1 MLPKR
6 MDHSLLHGRNT
17 PEIRRPAVSTIQMAA
32 VSEERPGDPVGLSVL
47 AAALWRRKMAIAFGA
62 LLGVIAALGAGLFV
76 TPVFRAHTTLRL
88 EGFNEEV
95 LRGVS
100 PVSLQIPNASV
111 ENYLVNEV
119 KVLQSETLAR
129 RIADRLAIQG
139 EQNAGKLET
148 VEARLRS
155 LFHRGDSAG
164 DGAQSDS
171 RRDDDRIAR
180 VRKALTVG
188 TSLQSQVIDLFYESS
203 NPRQAAQGANTAA
216 AEFIELNREAREQLT
231 DNTTEWL
238 HRQASH
244 LKGNLESSNTRLQ
257 DFARRN
263 GLIFAGSQSTL
274 AQDRVRELQ
283 LALARAESDR
293 ATKQA
298 RYEAAIAGSADLTS
312 ERSTSGPLRQYQTDL
327 AVMRRQLAELK
338 TTYTPD
344 NFKVK
349 RLEAQI
355 AETEATVRSERADI
369 VSALRSDYMA
379 AAGLERM
386 LQDAQNQQLKTVE
399 QQMENER
406 RYSVLKS
413 EADTTQKLY
422 ESLLEKLN
430 DAGAASALR
439 MTAVRVIDPARVPF
453 APYSPNLPLN
463 AAVGFA
469 IGVLG
474 SAGMV
479 LARQRSDIVKVPGE
493 AQVLNIQELGVI
505 PSARASRLLGLPS
518 AGLELTP
525 SAWEQAPVLRES
537 FQAALTSILFSQ
549 DLHGAGGDGATR
561 APRGRVVTVTSIDAH
576 EGKTTVLTN
585 LGMAAASRKRKVL
598 LIDADLRKPRLHDL
612 FKLPNDLG
620 ITDVLPRCAAPDFLE
635 NAPLE
640 ALVRRTQIPNLWVM
654 PSGPGSATVA
664 SLLSSPDLGILLQR
678 FRRDFDLI
686 FIDTPPLTMYA
697 DSRIIGRL
705 SDGVVIVVRANTKSR
720 EELKSAYVRLMQDQI
735 QILGTILNGW
745 RSDPSK
751 TRAYRDYNYNQRPAP
766 RRRA

>member
-1 MLPKR
+1 MLPEG
-6 MDHSLLHGRNT
+6 MDYSLLHGRNA
-17 PEIRRPAVSTIQMAA
+17 PEARRPVSTIQMAEM
-32 VSEERPGDPVGLSVL
+32 SEASPGDPVGLSVL
-47 AAALWRRKMAIAFGA
+47 AAALWRRRIAIALGA
-62 LLGVIAALGAGLFV
+62 LLGVIAALCAGLLV
-76 TPVFRAHTTLRL
+76 TPVFRAHTVLRL
-88 EGFNEEV
+88 EGFNEQV
-95 LRGVS
+95 LRSVS
-100 PVSLQIPNASV
+100 PVSLEIPNASV

-119 KVLQSETLAR
+119 KVLQSETLAKR
-129 RIADRLAIQG
+129 VADRLAIQG

-155 LFHRGDSAG
+155 LFHLGDPAG
-164 DGAQSDS
+164 DGVQSDS
-171 RRDDDRIAR
+171 RRDDDRIAK
-180 VRKALTVG
+180 VRKALTVR

-231 DNTTEWL
+231 VNTTEWL
-238 HRQASH
+238 RKQASR
-244 LKGNLESSNTRLQ
+244 LKGNLERSNTRLQ
-257 DFARRN
+257 DFALQN

-293 ATKQA
+293 AAKQA
-298 RYEAAIAGSADLTS
+298 RYEAAVTGSAEITS
-312 ERSTSGPLRQYQTDL
+312 ERSTTGPLRQYQTDL
-327 AVMRRQLAELK
+327 AAMRRQLAELK

-344 NFKVK
+344 NFKIK

-355 AETEATVRSERADI
+355 AETQATVRSERADI
-369 VSALRSDYMA
+369 VGTLRSDYVA
-379 AAGLERM
+379 AVGLERM
-386 LQDAQNQQLKTVE
+386 LKDTQSQQLQTVE

-430 DAGAASALR
+430 DASAVSALR
-439 MTAVRVIDPARVPF
+439 MTDVRVIDPARVPS

-474 SAGMV
+474 SAGLV
-479 LARQRSDIVKVPGE
+479 LARQRSHIIKVTGE
-493 AQVLNIQELGVI
+493 ARVLNIQELGVI
-505 PSARASRLLGLPS
+505 PAVRIPRLLGLPS
-518 AGLELTP
+518 SGLQLAP
-525 SAWEQAPVLRES
+525 ASWEQAPALRES

-549 DLHGAGGDGATR
+549 ELQRAGSDGA
-561 APRGRVVTVTSIDAH
+561 AHPPRGRVVTVTSIDAH
-576 EGKTTVLTN
+576 EGKTTVLMN
-585 LGMAAASRKRKVL
+585 LGIAAASRKRNVL

-620 ITDVLPRCAAPDFLE
+620 VTDVLPRCATPGFIE
-635 NAPLE
+635 NSPLE

-654 PSGPGSATVA
+654 PSGPGSATVE

-686 FIDTPPLTMYA
+686 FIDTPPLAMYA
-697 DSRIIGRL
+697 DSRIVGRL
-705 SDGVVIVVRANTKSR
+705 SDGVVIVIRANTKSR
-720 EELKSAYVRLMQDQI
+720 EELKSAYARLMQDQI

-751 TRAYRDYNYNQRPAP
+751 IRAYRDYNYNRQPAP
-766 RRRA
+766 RRPA

>member
-1 MLPKR
+1 MLPER
-6 MDHSLLHGRNT
+6 MDDSLLDGRNA
-17 PEIRRPAVSTIQMAA
+17 PEAWRPVSTIQMAEM
-32 VSEERPGDPVGLSVL
+32 SEGSPGDPVGLSVL
-47 AAALWRRKMAIAFGA
+47 AAALWRRRIAIVLGA
-62 LLGVIAALGAGLFV
+62 LLGVIAGLSAGLLV
-76 TPVFRAHTTLRL
+76 TPVFRAHTVLRL

-95 LRGVS
+95 LHSVS
-100 PVSLQIPNASV
+100 PVSLEIPNASV

-119 KVLQSETLAR
+119 KVLQSETLAKR
-129 RIADRLAIQG
+129 VADRLAIQG
-139 EQNAGKLET
+139 EQNAEKLET

-155 LFHRGDSAG
+155 LFHLGDPAG
-164 DGAQSDS
+164 DGAQRDS
-171 RRDDDRIAR
+171 RRDDDRIAK

-188 TSLQSQVIDLFYESS
+188 TSLQSQVIDLFFESS

-216 AEFIELNREAREQLT
+216 AEFIELNREAHLQLT

-238 HRQASH
+238 RKQVSK
-244 LKGNLESSNTRLQ
+244 LKGNLEKSNTRLQ
-257 DFARRN
+257 DFALQN

-283 LALARAESDR
+283 SALARAESDR

-298 RYEAAIAGSADLTS
+298 RYEAAITGSADLTS

-327 AVMRRQLAELK
+327 AAMRRQLAELK
-338 TTYTPD
+338 TMYTPD
-344 NFKVK
+344 NFKIK
-349 RLEAQI
+349 RMEAQI
-355 AETEATVRSERADI
+355 TETEATVRSERADI
-369 VSALRSDYMA
+369 VGALRGDYIA

-386 LQDAQNQQLKTVE
+386 LKDAQSQQLQTVE

-422 ESLLEKLN
+422 ESLLEKLS

-439 MTAVRVIDPARVPF
+439 MTDVRVIDPARVPSV
-453 APYSPNLPLN
+453 PYSPNLPLH

-474 SAGMV
+474 SAGLV
-479 LARQRSDIVKVPGE
+479 LARQRSDIIKVTGE
-493 AQVLNIQELGVI
+493 ARVLNIQELGVI
-505 PSARASRLLGLPS
+505 PSVRIPRLLGLPS
-518 AGLELTP
+518 SGLELA
-525 SAWEQAPVLRES
+525 SASREQAPALRES

-549 DLHGAGGDGATR
+549 ELQRAGSDGAAH

-585 LGMAAASRKRKVL
+585 LGMAAASRKRNVL

-620 ITDVLPRCAAPDFLE
+620 VTDVLPRCAAPGFLE
-635 NAPLE
+635 NSPLE

-654 PSGPGSATVA
+654 PSGPGSATVE

-686 FIDTPPLTMYA
+686 FIDTPPLAMYA
-697 DSRIIGRL
+697 DSRIVGRL
-705 SDGVVIVVRANTKSR
+705 SDGVVIVIRANTKSR
-720 EELKSAYVRLMQDQI
+720 EELKSAYTRLMQDQI

-751 TRAYRDYNYNQRPAP
+751 TRAYRDYNYNQRPGP
-766 RRRA
+766 RRPA